1 MMNLLRLQSRR
12 LKWLPI
18 NMSVRNLVSWEPMGE
33 PLPGYTVVLACM
45 KRLAPLAA
53 ANLRLCARQDCPR
66 MSEMILVFD
75 CPVGDVPAGVLDA
88 VREVAPS
95 IKVRLV
101 GYGERQDEVARRFNW
116 GWVYSWLSW
125 SLAIG
130 QTRTRAMIIHDLDAM
145 PIYPG
150 LFERLYDNWLE
161 EGAEFCGI
169 CPYQSNV
176 VTKEMALVA
185 TFEMTLDAAYLREK
199 FRPFDL
205 LNKFRLVD
213 GRLVNFDTLLN
224 PQWLS
229 PRRSRAERPI
239 DETWLVH
246 PSLVIGNYIDLVSRR
261 KNFLGVDHS
270 LPVLPYFLYL
280 GGDGDSLAAAGPQLA
295 VPWARSVTV
304 FGHEMGIDGIMPE
317 HWAWMEKQIRRLE
330 QALFGETRPEV
341 KDYLRGFI
349 SRAGEHRTVGVE
361 TGTTAVADR

>member
-1 MMNLLRLQSRR
+1 MTNLLRLQAKR

-18 NMSVRNLVSWEPMGE
+18 NLSVRNLVTWETMGE
-33 PLPGYTVVLACM
+33 PVPGYTVVLACM
-45 KRLAPLAA
+45 KRLSPLAE
-53 ANLRLCARQDCPR
+53 ANLRLCARQDVSR

-75 CPVGDVPAGVLDA
+75 CPVDEIPAGVLDA
-88 VREVAPS
+88 VREVSPS
-95 IKVRLV
+95 VKVRLV
-101 GYGERQDEVARRFNW
+101 GYGDRQDEVARRINW
-116 GWVYSWLSW
+116 GWIYCWLSW

-161 EGAEFCGI
+161 EEAEFCGI
-169 CPYQSNV
+169 RLYGSNG
-176 VTKEMALVA
+176 VTADMGLV
-185 TFEMTLDAAYLREK
+185 TTYEMTLDAAYLREK

-213 GRLVNFDTLLN
+213 GRVVNLDTLLN

-229 PRRSRAERPI
+229 PRRSRAVRPI

-246 PSLVIGNYIDLVSRR
+246 PSLLICYYIDLVSGRR
-261 KNFLGVDHS
+261 NLHGVNHT
-270 LPVLPYFLYL
+270 LPVLPYFLHL
-280 GGDGDSLAAAGPQLA
+280 GGDGDPLAAIGPQLA
-295 VPWARSVTV
+295 VPGAQSVTA
-304 FGHEMGIDGIMPE
+304 FGQEMGIDGIEPQ

-330 QALFGETRPEV
+330 QVLYGKTRQDV

-349 SRAGEHRTVGVE
+349 SRAGEQRTVGVE
-361 TGTTAVADR
+361 IGASAVADT